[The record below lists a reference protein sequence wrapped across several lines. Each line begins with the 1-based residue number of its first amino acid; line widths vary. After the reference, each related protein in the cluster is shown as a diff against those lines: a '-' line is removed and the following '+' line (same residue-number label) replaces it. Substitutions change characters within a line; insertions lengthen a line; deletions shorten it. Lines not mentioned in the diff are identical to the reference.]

1 MAIGGL
7 QIISNHVRRMIIKIA
22 KYAYIMV
29 IILMLSGCN
38 LQYKLLYYPSTI
50 MPSKDVLTAN
60 NIQYWPSNTG
70 KYKGYVSTAKSN
82 HVMGTII
89 VFHGNASTAADR
101 TYYIEALVSL
111 GYRVILAEYP
121 GYGARGG
128 KLGEKSFVNDAK
140 ETVHDAYKHYGSPLF
155 LLGES
160 LGCGVAAAVAKEP
173 PVTIDGILLITP
185 WDTLLS
191 VAKSK
196 FPWLPLRFF
205 MKDKYDS
212 MSNLKDYQGRIA
224 VVGAERD
231 ETIPIRHAVALYQSL
246 HGRKAMWVVKEAGH
260 NDWPMIVDKPWWRE
274 IMEFLSAR

>member
-1 MAIGGL
+1 
-7 QIISNHVRRMIIKIA
+7 MIILIA
-22 KYAYIMV
+22 
-29 IILMLSGCN
+29 LLGCD
-38 LQYKLLYYPSTI
+38 LQYKLLYYPSTF

-60 NIQYWPSNTG
+60 NIQCWPSNAG
-70 KYKGYVSTAKSN
+70 NYKGFVSSAESN
-82 HVMGTII
+82 HVRGTII
-89 VFHGNASTAADR
+89 VFHGNAGTAADR
-101 TYYIEALVSL
+101 TYYIKALVPL

-160 LGCGVAAAVAKEP
+160 LGCGVAAAVAKEQ

-191 VAKSK
+191 VSKSK
-196 FPWLPLRFF
+196 FPWFPLQLF

-212 MSNLKDYQGRIA
+212 MSNLKGYQGRIA
-224 VVGAERD
+224 IVGAERD
-231 ETIPIRHAVALYQSL
+231 EIIPMRHAVALYQSL
-246 HGRKAMWVVKEAGH
+246 PGRKAMWVVKGAGH
-260 NDWPMIVDKPWWRE
+260 NDWPMIVGNPWWRE
-274 IMEFLSAR
+274 IIEFLCGKSTNL